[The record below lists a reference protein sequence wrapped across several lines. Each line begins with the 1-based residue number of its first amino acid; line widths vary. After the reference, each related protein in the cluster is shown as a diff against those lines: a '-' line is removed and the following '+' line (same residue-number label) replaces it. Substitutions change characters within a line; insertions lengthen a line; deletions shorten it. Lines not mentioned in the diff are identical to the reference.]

1 MRNRMKSLAGVILL
15 LACGLQSVPCE
26 AAEDQPS
33 SPGSVSGAVGQLKP
47 VFDVCEL
54 YAPGHF
60 GNSYEVLGPN
70 EMREVL
76 AEAKFWGFRRYADWF
91 DMDDCKDPFPS
102 GHTYGLGD
110 ALWDAKKTNFGSAQA
125 LGLLRDL
132 AITPNHVYVDQCL
145 PELLATKEARVFGQL
160 ICPSNP
166 RARQIILKDYEN
178 LFADLA
184 RAGVRLTH
192 LSAGPYDFGGC
203 RCEKC
208 NPWILTFAKLSHEIY
223 TVARKHHPQI
233 KMDMIGWWWSDEE
246 HRQFAEWVDQNAP
259 GWIGHMYLHLPYGA
273 TRIAESPLPKGCQR
287 GAFVHISYAEQ
298 ASPRDMYGHLGPIVA
313 AERLQKT
320 VADLK
325 AQGVT
330 GLTAY
335 SEGVF
340 EDVNKAILA
349 GLASGQYRT
358 ADEVLDAYARR
369 YFGVDADT
377 ARLWAAWLKAWGK
390 PFDVDTQKSAATLE
404 TLLKATPHRGWRVR
418 QWELKQQLFAIHRE
432 IGPGNQWTP
441 ERLAAVERFW
451 AVQEQIQRGL
461 WGLAPQRHIFGRRY
475 TPLPWYASWAK
486 FNATQV
492 QVIGKDQ

>member
-1 MRNRMKSLAGVILL
+1 MWKRTRTFFGSLL
-15 LACGLQSVPCE
+15 LAGIGLLPAPC
-26 AAEDQPS
+26 ARADDQ
-33 SPGSVSGAVGQLKP
+33 SGAESSDSGTTSRAAP
-47 VFDVCEL
+47 VFAVREL

-76 AEAKFWGFRRYADWF
+76 AEAKFWGFNRYADWF
-91 DMDDCKDPFPS
+91 DTDDCKDPFAS

-110 ALWDAKKTNFGSAQA
+110 ALWDAKRINYVSAQA
-125 LGLLRDL
+125 LGLSRDL
-132 AITPNHVYVDQCL
+132 VVTPNHVYIDQCL
-145 PELLATKEARVFGQL
+145 PEVLATKGGRVFGQL
-160 ICPSNP
+160 ICPSKP
-166 RARQIILKDYEN
+166 KARETILKNYEH

-184 RAGVRLTH
+184 RSGVRMTSLN
-192 LSAGPYDFGGC
+192 AGPYDFGGC
-203 RCEKC
+203 GCEKC
-208 NPWILTFAKLSHEIY
+208 KPWILTFAKLSHEVY
-223 TVARKHHPQI
+223 TIARKHHPQI
-233 KMDMIGWWWSDEE
+233 KMDMIGWWWSAEE
-246 HRQFAEWVDQNAP
+246 HRQFAAWADQHAP

-273 TRIAESPLPKGCQR
+273 TKIPEVPLPQGCQR

-298 ASPRDMYGHLGPIVA
+298 ASPRDMYGHLGPIIA

-330 GLTAY
+330 GVMAY

-358 ADEVLDAYARR
+358 ADEVLEAYARR
-369 YFGVDADT
+369 YFGVDAD
-377 ARLWAAWLKAWGK
+377 AAKLWAAWLKAWGK
-390 PFDVDTQKSAATLE
+390 PFDVDTQKSAAALE
-404 TLLKATPHRGWRVR
+404 SLLKNTPQRGWRVR
-418 QWELKQQLFAIHRE
+418 QWELKQQLLALHRQ
-432 IGPGNQWTP
+432 IGLGTEWTP
-441 ERLAAVERFW
+441 QRLATVEQFW

-486 FNATQV
+486 FKTAQARA
-492 QVIGKDQ
+492 IGKDQ